1 MSTFIKRIIRAGWIS
16 LKRNIWLGVAQI
28 IVMMMV
34 VLLVSFF
41 FIFNKASDVLI
52 SKIQEKVD
60 ISVYF
65 KSDTDSEKIFSL
77 KSDLSKLSEIKTATY
92 ISKDDALESF
102 MKKHMGDTVLIDSLN
117 EVGENPFLA
126 SLSIQARNASQ
137 YAKIQSF
144 LDKPE
149 YKDIIDRVD
158 YFQRKPVIDKI
169 FFVTSSINKGT
180 LIFSIILFVLAF
192 LVALNTIRVAIY
204 NSKDEIATM
213 RLVGASNFFIRD
225 PFIIQGIFLGLI
237 AAALSFILV
246 FVVSFFLDG
255 KIRMLDPEIKLIE
268 IFFSSFWMILFL
280 QALTGVGLGIVSSVV
295 GIRKYLNV

>member
-1 MSTFIKRIIRAGWIS
+1 M
-16 LKRNIWLGVAQI
+16 
-28 IVMMMV
+28 
-34 VLLVSFF
+34 
-41 FIFNKASDVLI
+41 
-52 SKIQEKVD
+52 EKH
-60 ISVYF
+60 
-65 KSDTDSEKIFSL
+65 K
-77 KSDLSKLSEIKTATY
+77 
-92 ISKDDALESF
+92 
-102 MKKHMGDTVLIDSLN
+102 GDTVLIDSLN
-117 EVGENPFLA
+117 EVGENPFPA
-126 SLSIQARNASQ
+126 SLNIQARSATQ

-149 YKDIIDRVD
+149 YKNIIDRVD

-169 FFVTSSINKGT
+169 FFVTNSINKGT

-213 RLVGASNFFIRD
+213 RLVGASNFFIRG

-237 AAALSFILV
+237 AATLSFILV

-280 QALTGVGLGIVSSVV
+280 QALTGAGLGIVSSVV